1 MDDMIL
7 NDEIY
12 DKMQAEYDRQN
23 IPTRAF
29 GGMPPFCLN
38 ATTEI
43 DETSTADTPK
53 GNQNMVDIYNHI
65 YSIEYEIYSYL
76 SSMPSTSML
85 GRLICL
91 KKRTLALV
99 EQLLATNANQAP
111 QAVFLPELED
121 INYREGQM
129 CSYMLAC
136 QLYDLS
142 PTPSHVLLVSYLT
155 AGLATLST
163 Y

>member
-29 GGMPPFCLN
+29 GGVPPFCLN
-38 ATTEI
+38 ASAEIETEDFSAAKI
-43 DETSTADTPK
+43 
-53 GNQNMVDIYNHI
+53 NQNMVDIYNRI

-91 KKRTLALV
+91 KKRTLALI
-99 EQLLATNANQAP
+99 EQLLSSEANQAP
-111 QAVFLPELED
+111 QTVFLPELED
-121 INYREGQM
+121 VDCREGQM
-129 CSYMLAC
+129 CSYMLSC
-136 QLYDLS
+136 ELYDLS
-142 PTPSHVLLVSYLT
+142 PTPSHTLLMSYLT
-155 AGLATLST
+155 AGLVTLSL
-163 Y
+163 